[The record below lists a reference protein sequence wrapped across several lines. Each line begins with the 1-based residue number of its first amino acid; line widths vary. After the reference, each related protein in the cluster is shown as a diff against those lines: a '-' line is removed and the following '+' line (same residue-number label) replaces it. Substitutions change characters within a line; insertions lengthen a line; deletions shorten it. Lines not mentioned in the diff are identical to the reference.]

1 MAAPVQDAIVLLGDS
16 ITQYGWEAGCFA
28 QRLSRKFFFFA
39 PTMYDYLAHVR
50 LGSLILVIS
59 LSYI

>member
-28 QRLSRKFFFFA
+28 QRLSRKFFFA
-39 PTMYDYLAHVR
+39 PTMYDYLVHVR
-50 LGSLILVIS
+50 LRSLILVIS

>member
-28 QRLSRKFFFFA
+28 QRLSRKFFFA
-39 PTMYDYLAHVR
+39 MYDYLAHVR
-50 LGSLILVIS
+50 LRSLILVIS